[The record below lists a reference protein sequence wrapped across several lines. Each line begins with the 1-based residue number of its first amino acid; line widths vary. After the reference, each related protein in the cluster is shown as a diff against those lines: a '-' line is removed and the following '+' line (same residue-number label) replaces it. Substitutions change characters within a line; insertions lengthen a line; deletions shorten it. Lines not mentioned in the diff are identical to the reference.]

1 MNKQCVGYAMA
12 SYFGGRSE
20 VRVRLQAVSVAVV
33 DYTSMYPTI
42 FILQDLQ
49 SLIVAKRI
57 KPRIATSDTQALLEE
72 ITLEMLYDPAIWPM
86 LNRIALI
93 EPTDDVLPVRMR
105 LAEDEPLRIASAYF
119 TSSSPRWYTVAD
131 LIGAK
136 LLGRRVPQITKAIEF
151 VPNGENPDLR
161 PIDFL
166 GTTLDPTQSIMKT
179 VIEERY
185 RARKAGALDPEA
197 SRRELALKVLVN
209 SLGYGIFAEINV
221 TAQERPS
228 KRSVVQRLKRGSQG
242 VWYSDIGPMDG
253 EVPDERPGR
262 FFSPVIAT
270 LVTGGARLMLAMAEA
285 EVVRRGGTFA
295 FCDTDSL
302 AIVAGKTGPEGIPR
316 LSEAD
321 VQQIIAAF
329 DRLNPYDPDII
340 PHLLKREYADVD
352 GLQCL
357 AVSAKR
363 YVLFTV
369 GKRRRLSIVKASES
383 GIGSMLG
390 RTANE
395 TVSRLARRVWRKIL
409 IDELGFKYRGPQK
422 RRIDRLTQFDE
433 SMRHKLP
440 ISQPHI
446 WDTKAFRAFNR
457 TKTYDFQVKP
467 FNFLQA
473 VTPAIEIGKGVRPIA
488 PFERD
493 AVKSRK
499 LKWYDFESGD
509 IVDLDWNQTARAG
522 SAGVA
527 TMDEFIEPYARN
539 PESKAAGPDGRPAG
553 PETRGILGRLHLRD
567 GPPVRIGKEV
577 DRLNEDEDYRLDA
590 TDPDGFRLKRD
601 EQLITALA
609 KLGGKA
615 TPELAAL
622 PRVSERRLR
631 DVLKGRAVPRENLR
645 NRIVDLAR
653 TWWVSRL
660 GMA

>member
-1 MNKQCVGYAMA
+1 MNKQCVGHAMA
-12 SYFGGRSE
+12 SYVGGRSE
-20 VRVRLQAVSVAVV
+20 VRVRLQAVPVAVV

-57 KPRIATSDTQALLEE
+57 KPRIATSDTQALLEG
-72 ITLEMLYDPAIWPM
+72 ITLERLYDPATWPT

-93 EPTDDVLPVRMR
+93 EPVNDVLPVRMR
-105 LAEDEPLRIASAYF
+105 LAEPEPLRIASAYF

-131 LIGAK
+131 LVGAK
-136 LLGRRVPQITKAIEF
+136 LLGGRVPQIAKAIEF
-151 VPNGENPDLR
+151 VPSGANPDLR

-166 GTTLDPTQSIMKT
+166 GTILDPAQSIMKT
-179 VIEERY
+179 VIEERH

-221 TAQERPS
+221 AAQERAS
-228 KRSVVQRLKRGSQG
+228 KRSSVKRLKKGSQG
-242 VWYSDIGPMDG
+242 VWYSDIGPMEG

-285 EVVRRGGTFA
+285 EVARRGGTFA

-302 AIVAGKTGPEGIPR
+302 AIVAGKTGPQAIPR

-321 VQQIIAAF
+321 VQEIVAGF

-340 PHLLKREYADVD
+340 PHLLKREYAGVD
-352 GLQCL
+352 GLQCF

-369 GKRRRLSIVKASES
+369 RNRRRITIVKASES

-395 TVSRLARRVWRKIL
+395 TVPKLARRVWRKIL

-422 RRIDRLTQFDE
+422 RRIERLTQFDA

-446 WDTKAFRAFNR
+446 WDTKVFRAFNR
-457 TKTYDFQVKP
+457 TKTYDFQIKP
-467 FNFLQA
+467 FSFLQA

-522 SAGVA
+522 SVGIT
-527 TMDEFIEPYARN
+527 TMEEFIELYAEKSGIEGRG
-539 PESKAAGPDGRPAG
+539 SGWAAGG
-553 PETRGILGRLHLRD
+553 
-567 GPPVRIGKEV
+567 
-577 DRLNEDEDYRLDA
+577 
-590 TDPDGFRLKRD
+590 
-601 EQLITALA
+601 
-609 KLGGKA
+609 
-615 TPELAAL
+615 
-622 PRVSERRLR
+622 S
-631 DVLKGRAVPRENLR
+631 R
-645 NRIVDLAR
+645 N
-653 TWWVSRL
+653 
-660 GMA
+660 